1 MTKVKLCKAVNIDSR
16 EFPAHQHVIWCYA
29 DVICYTRKLQ
39 QIKLREGYFILEY
52 CVSKQQRL
60 IPFNHITLNL
70 KNTPPLCF
78 PSFHQSMLATY
89 ALVILCML
97 ASLSQLIYSAEKYLN
112 ALRYQ
117 KKSFIILLQIFQN
130 LFVIMMKVRHLIN
143 IINCII
149 PFIPIVS
156 HTLWFY
162 RRSKLCL

>member
-16 EFPAHQHVIWCYA
+16 EFPAHQHVIWCYADVIWCYA

-70 KNTPPLCF
+70 KNTPPPLFSFISSKHASNLC
-78 PSFHQSMLATY
+78 
-89 ALVILCML
+89 LVILCML

-117 KKSFIILLQIFQN
+117 KN
-130 LFVIMMKVRHLIN
+130 LSL
-143 IINCII
+143 
-149 PFIPIVS
+149 
-156 HTLWFY
+156 FY
-162 RRSKLCL
+162 YKFFKICL

>member
-70 KNTPPLCF
+70 KNTPPPLFSFISSKHASNLC
-78 PSFHQSMLATY
+78 
-89 ALVILCML
+89 LVILCML

-117 KKSFIILLQIFQN
+117 KN
-130 LFVIMMKVRHLIN
+130 LSL
-143 IINCII
+143 
-149 PFIPIVS
+149 
-156 HTLWFY
+156 FY
-162 RRSKLCL
+162 YKFFKICL